1 MKVLVTG
8 GCGFIGSH
16 TCELFRREGWEVV
29 SYDNMTKYELDR
41 TGYKVDAAR
50 DYNWNFLGEL
60 GVDRVVADIRDLQQ
74 LLDQAAGCDYI
85 VHTAAQ
91 PAVTISME
99 DPVLDASTNVIGTLN
114 VLEVARRHSIPVA
127 SCATI
132 HVYGNWI
139 NDTLSETETRYVRT
153 PAGVDESAPTMLG
166 YLTPLH
172 ASKASAEYYVR
183 VYADTYGVRAASYR
197 LTGLYGPRQFGG
209 EDHGW
214 VANFTIRSVL
224 GWPLVV
230 YGSGKQVRDILY
242 ASDVAKAFLAF
253 FKHGEPGVYNVGG
266 GSPHSISLLECISLI
281 EQATG
286 RKADVQF
293 KPARFGD
300 LNYFVCDSRKA
311 TKVLGWQPEVQPQVG
326 VPLLIDWVQ
335 SNKGIFQD

>member
-16 TCELFRREGWEVV
+16 TCEFFRQQGWEVI

-41 TGYKVDAAR
+41 TGYSADATR
-50 DYNWNFLGEL
+50 DYNWNLLGDL
-60 GVDRVVADIRDLQQ
+60 GVERVLGDVRNLEQ
-74 LLDQAAGCDYI
+74 LLDSASGCDYI

-99 DPVLDASTNVIGTLN
+99 DPLLDVATNVLGTVN
-114 VLEVARRHSIPVA
+114 VLEAARQHAIPVV

-139 NDTLSETETRYVRT
+139 NDTLKETETRYVRS
-153 PAGVDESAPTMLG
+153 PVAVDESAPTMEG

-183 VYADTYGVRAASYR
+183 VYASTYNVRAASFR

-214 VANFTIRSVL
+214 VANFSIRNIL
-224 GWPLVV
+224 GWPLTI
-230 YGSGKQVRDILY
+230 YGSGKQVRDILF
-242 ASDVAKAFLAF
+242 ATDVARAFYAYF
-253 FKHGEPGVYNVGG
+253 SRVEPGIYNIGG
-266 GSPHSISLLECISLI
+266 GAAHSISLLECIDLI
-281 EQATG
+281 DRTTG
-286 RKADVQF
+286 NASDVRF
-293 KPARFGD
+293 GPARFGG
-300 LNYFVCDSRKA
+300 LKYFVCDSSKAQRK
-311 TKVLGWQPEVQPQVG
+311 LGWEPEVKPQEG
-326 VPLLIDWVQ
+326 VPLLIEWIEQNRDLFL
-335 SNKGIFQD
+335 S